1 MTRRELI
8 DYWVKTSEY
17 DFITMEH
24 LFEKED
30 YLWALFIGHL
40 VIEKLL
46 KGYYTKQVDLNV
58 PYIHDLLRIAEK
70 SSLELSIKQRTFL
83 DGLNNFN
90 IEARYPDH
98 KLALYKKCT
107 REFASD
113 YLENIREFNKWVLKK
128 IKG

>member
-1 MTRRELI
+1 MTKEEFF

-24 LFEKED
+24 LFERED

-46 KGYYTKQVDLNV
+46 KGYYVKQVDLNV

-70 SSLELSIKQRTFL
+70 SSLELSIEQKTFL

-98 KLALYKKCT
+98 KLTLYKKCT
-107 REFASD
+107 QEFTLD
-113 YLENIREFNKWVLKK
+113 YLEKIREFKKWILKE